1 METMDEKK
9 KIPHL
14 GATSVGLYH
23 GSESFSTHSREPIG
37 ADLTLSLSTCET
49 EPFGKWRSLLE
60 FLSG

>member
-1 METMDEKK
+1 MDEKK

-37 ADLTLSLSTCET
+37 ADPTLSLSTT